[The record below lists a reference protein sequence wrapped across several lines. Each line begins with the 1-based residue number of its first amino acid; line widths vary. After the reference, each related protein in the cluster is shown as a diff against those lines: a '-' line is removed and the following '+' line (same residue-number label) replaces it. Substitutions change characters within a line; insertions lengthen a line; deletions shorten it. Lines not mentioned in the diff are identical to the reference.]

1 MSDRCRVTSKPQRR
15 IPIVP
20 IAGVAAAAVLALGIH
35 GRMSPAAGAHTTYA
49 GTGGIENTEL
59 FDVAAEASFAPSL
72 LFPSELV
79 PSNPDWPQVSGAQKP
94 SRSVMGELIEAT
106 RAIED
111 EGYEVGYALLD
122 LDTGATVTYNADTAF
137 YSASSIKGPYVTSVV
152 EYELGDAVKSDASR
166 ISAILEYSDNAA
178 YSTLRDAYG
187 NTPFAKLVE
196 ATGAASLP
204 SHGATDAVDAAA
216 QIQSGASIADN
227 KYEFFTPNQMLALWK
242 GCYEYLSGG
251 SAGAEWL
258 ASEFEKPETSAIRVT
273 AGSLGTT
280 WSKAGWY
287 PDEESGYG
295 TTVDA
300 GAVRTGDGDF
310 LIVVM
315 TTMPEDFTTME
326 TIVSP
331 LITLRASLVA

>member
-35 GRMSPAAGAHTTYA
+35 GRMTPAAGAHTTYA

-227 KYEFFTPNQMLALWK
+227 KYEFFTPSTSPAAAPAQSGLRANSRSPRPRPFASRRARLAPRGPK
-242 GCYEYLSGG
+242 P
-251 SAGAEWL
+251 AGTRTRRAATAPPWTPVPC
-258 ASEFEKPETSAIRVT
+258 APVT
-273 AGSLGTT
+273 ATSSS
-280 WSKAGWY
+280 WS
-287 PDEESGYG
+287 
-295 TTVDA
+295 
-300 GAVRTGDGDF
+300 
-310 LIVVM
+310 
-315 TTMPEDFTTME
+315 
-326 TIVSP
+326 
-331 LITLRASLVA
+331 